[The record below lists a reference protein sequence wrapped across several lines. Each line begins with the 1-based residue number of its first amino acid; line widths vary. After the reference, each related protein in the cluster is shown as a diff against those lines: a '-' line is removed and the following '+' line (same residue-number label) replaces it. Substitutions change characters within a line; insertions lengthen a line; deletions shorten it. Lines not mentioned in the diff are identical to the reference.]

1 LFYNTKGYKNLG
13 DCLLIWFTEY
23 WTENVGLTF
32 KVKEVKKIKSK
43 YQEIAILDTVEFGRM
58 LVLDG
63 LVQTTERD
71 EFIYHEMIS
80 HPAMLIHP
88 EPKRVLVIGGGDGGT
103 IREVLK
109 YPSVEEAHLCEIDEK
124 VIFAAETYFPS
135 ISYALK
141 DPKVK
146 IFIEDGNEFLDE
158 KKNYYDII
166 IMDNSDPIG
175 ASENLFKEEFYR
187 KVKGALRENGIMVAQ
202 TESPILQEKY
212 FKNAITEISKVFKNM
227 EVYLAYI
234 PTYPSGMWSFTI
246 ASDDVDLNN
255 KTNID
260 RLSNV
265 KTKYFN
271 EDIFNSLYALPTF
284 VRDMVRGEKND

>member
-1 LFYNTKGYKNLG
+1 
-13 DCLLIWFTEY
+13 LIWFTEY

-43 YQEIAILDTVEFGRM
+43 YQEIAILDTVEFGKM

-71 EFIYHEMIS
+71 EFIYHEMIA
-80 HPAMLIHP
+80 HPVMLIHP
-88 EPKRVLVIGGGDGGT
+88 NPEKILVIGGGDGGT
-103 IREVLK
+103 IREILK
-109 YPSVEEAHLCEIDEK
+109 HSSVKEAHLCEIDEK
-124 VIFAAETYFPS
+124 VIFAAETYLPS

-146 IFIEDGNEFLDE
+146 IFIEDGSEFLEE
-158 KKNYYDII
+158 KKNYYDVI
-166 IMDNSDPIG
+166 IMDSSDPVG

-187 KVKGALRENGIMVAQ
+187 KVKGALKENGVMVAQ
-202 TESPILQEKY
+202 TESPILQEEY
-212 FKNAITEISKVFKNM
+212 FKRAVSEISKVFKNF

-246 ASDDVDLNN
+246 ATNNLDLYN
-255 KTNID
+255 KENIN
-260 RLSNV
+260 RLQNIE
-265 KTKYFN
+265 TKYFN
-271 EDIFNSLYALPTF
+271 ADIFNGLYILPTF
-284 VRDMVRGEKND
+284 VKNLVERKE

>member
-1 LFYNTKGYKNLG
+1 LV
-13 DCLLIWFTEY
+13 WFTEY
-23 WTENVGLTF
+23 WTENIGLTF

-43 YQEIAILDTVEFGRM
+43 YQEIAILDTLEFGKM

-63 LVQTTERD
+63 LVQTTEKD

-80 HPAMLIHP
+80 HPAMLIHKNP
-88 EPKRVLVIGGGDGGT
+88 EKILVIGGGDGGT

-109 YPSVEEAHLCEIDEK
+109 YPSVKEAHLCEIDEE
-124 VIFAAETYFPS
+124 VIFVAQQYFPS

-146 IFIEDGNEFLDE
+146 IFIEDGNEFLEE
-158 KKNYYDII
+158 KKGYYDII

-175 ASENLFKEEFYR
+175 ASEVLFKAEFYQ
-187 KVKGALRENGIMVAQ
+187 KVKEALKEDGIMVAQ
-202 TESPILQEKY
+202 TESPILQKDY
-212 FKNAITEISKVFKNM
+212 FKNAVNEISKVFKNV

-246 ASDDVDLNN
+246 ASDNVNLKNN
-255 KTNID
+255 ENIS
-260 RLSNV
+260 RFNNIE
-265 KTKYFN
+265 TKYFN
-271 EDIFNSLYALPTF
+271 LDIFNSLYVLPTF
-284 VRDMVRGEKND
+284 VKNIISGDK

>member
-1 LFYNTKGYKNLG
+1 
-13 DCLLIWFTEY
+13 LIWFTEY

-43 YQEIAILDTVEFGRM
+43 YQEIAILDTLEFGRM

-80 HPAMLIHP
+80 HPAMLIHKD
-88 EPKRVLVIGGGDGGT
+88 PKRILVIGGGDGGT

-109 YPSVEEAHLCEIDEK
+109 YPSVEEAHLCEIDDK
-124 VIFAAETYFPS
+124 VIFVAETYFPT
-135 ISYALK
+135 ISSGLK
-141 DPKVK
+141 DPRVK

-166 IMDNSDPIG
+166 IMDSSDPVG
-175 ASENLFKEEFYR
+175 KSEALFKEEFYQ
-187 KVKGALRENGIMVAQ
+187 KVKNALKEDGLMVAQ
-202 TESPILQEKY
+202 TESPMLQAEY
-212 FKNAITEISKVFKNM
+212 FKNAVNSISKVFKNV
-227 EVYLAYI
+227 EVYLAFI

-246 ASDDVDLNN
+246 ASDNVDLNN
-255 KTNID
+255 KSNID
-260 RLSNV
+260 RFSGV
-265 KTKYFN
+265 ETKYFN
-271 EDIFNSLYALPTF
+271 LDIFNSLYTLPTF
-284 VRDMVRGEKND
+284 VRDMINGK